1 MVINILWLNFYFSKK
16 EKNTFFHTINL
27 TVSFAN
33 SLTDIKQIRQIRL
46 IIKKRNTVY
55 KITIKVYVI
64 EKPKKKNPQNIQLYW
79 KSVIIITNGCH

>member
-1 MVINILWLNFYFSKK
+1 M
-16 EKNTFFHTINL
+16 
-27 TVSFAN
+27 SFAN

-64 EKPKKKNPQNIQLYW
+64 EKPKKNPQNIQLYW